1 MFAWIGF
8 PGDFGFEVCSHAVT
22 RAPAALLL
30 LLSLACSPGPKPRS
44 VVLVTLDTTRVD
56 VLGVYGGRGATPHLD
71 AFARTAVRFEQAFT
85 TAPYTGPSHASLLTG
100 QNPPGHGLQDYLEQA
115 LPDAATTLAEI
126 LRDRGYQTAAF
137 VSTYVLDPRFGLDQG
152 FDVYDSPERSG
163 EGGPHWRPGPD
174 TVARALAWLQGRDT
188 AQPFLL
194 WVHLYDAHS
203 PSMPPKGSVSR
214 EMIQARRE
222 RYYEQ
227 ASILDQETNRVL
239 SALATLQEGD
249 EILIAIA
256 SDHGEMLGEYG
267 RKLGAHSS
275 ALVDTT
281 IRIPLLLRIPG
292 RFAPGVQKQPVSLID
307 VLPTLLEALEI
318 PVPEQVEGRSL
329 LSPHEDIV
337 PAYSETFYA
346 FVARAKDGKQTAS
359 LRDGR
364 FVLLSRPGGDEL
376 FDLASDPAERTDV
389 SARHPERF
397 SKLRQELADL
407 RHGWSDRPTV
417 KPLEFSIDERA
428 DHEERLRAL
437 GYLE

>member
-1 MFAWIGF
+1 M
-8 PGDFGFEVCSHAVT
+8 T

-100 QNPPGHGLQDYLEQA
+100 QNPPGHGLQDYLDQA

-203 PSMPPKGSVSR
+203 PSIPPKGSVSR

-222 RYYEQ
+222 RY
-227 ASILDQETNRVL
+227 
-239 SALATLQEGD
+239 
-249 EILIAIA
+249 
-256 SDHGEMLGEYG
+256 
-267 RKLGAHSS
+267 
-275 ALVDTT
+275 
-281 IRIPLLLRIPG
+281 
-292 RFAPGVQKQPVSLID
+292 
-307 VLPTLLEALEI
+307 
-318 PVPEQVEGRSL
+318 
-329 LSPHEDIV
+329 
-337 PAYSETFYA
+337 
-346 FVARAKDGKQTAS
+346 
-359 LRDGR
+359 
-364 FVLLSRPGGDEL
+364 
-376 FDLASDPAERTDV
+376 
-389 SARHPERF
+389 
-397 SKLRQELADL
+397 
-407 RHGWSDRPTV
+407 
-417 KPLEFSIDERA
+417 
-428 DHEERLRAL
+428 
-437 GYLE
+437 